1 LCACTCTYSACV
13 VLPSVSPIS
22 ASYLIC
28 GWDDVSFTDS
38 GVEHLSAFRLSM
50 NEDGK
55 SRYLIAIDT
64 NDILDDLP
72 VYMLVLVDFLGLM
85 PIRLI

>member
-1 LCACTCTYSACV
+1 
-13 VLPSVSPIS
+13 
-22 ASYLIC
+22 
-28 GWDDVSFTDS
+28 
-38 GVEHLSAFRLSM
+38 M